1 MENRN
6 EFEKMSMKMAWT
18 TNPDKIIVV
27 NTILLQKVF
36 RKVRNT
42 HNGHSHID
50 KSYFL
55 SFKKSGL
62 FLKANATYV
71 QKHVFEQFEEG
82 DEVCISYITFG
93 PGICYIAKGTYDGT
107 LFKNVINVR

>member
-1 MENRN
+1 MENIE

-18 TNPDKIIVV
+18 KNPDKIIVV
-27 NTILLQKVF
+27 NTILEKKVF
-36 RKVRNT
+36 DIVKYP
-42 HNGHSHID
+42 HNGHYHTDRDYI
-50 KSYFL
+50 L
-55 SFKKSGL
+55 TFKKSGL
-62 FLKANATYV
+62 FLKANSTYV

-93 PGICYIAKGTYDGT
+93 PGICYIAKGTYDGS